1 MKTLILAI
9 SLIALV
15 SSQPPS
21 DLGERH
27 KSHMKSMKEKM
38 KACVL
43 KNPNSSET
51 LKKAFTENNE
61 TSSYRTILNTLK
73 EKLEDSDKEILKE
86 CRKETFKLLRTEREK
101 EFGPKHHGE
110 RLGHKNR
117 EKEHL
122 RKLDETKPESRLKKI
137 ENRVFTCIEES
148 ADASQNLKN
157 YVAQQK
163 ANGLRE
169 FFKVTKNLL
178 TEEEKKVVR
187 ECRRSAVKR
196 GFLTERKLTRKREVL
211 KKRSRVVS
219 PKKVKKGE

>member
-1 MKTLILAI
+1 M
-9 SLIALV
+9 
-15 SSQPPS
+15 
-21 DLGERH
+21 
-27 KSHMKSMKEKM
+27 
-38 KACVL
+38 
-43 KNPNSSET
+43 
-51 LKKAFTENNE
+51 
-61 TSSYRTILNTLK
+61 
-73 EKLEDSDKEILKE
+73 
-86 CRKETFKLLRTEREK
+86 
-101 EFGPKHHGE
+101 
-110 RLGHKNR
+110 
-117 EKEHL
+117 
-122 RKLDETKPESRLKKI
+122 
-137 ENRVFTCIEES
+137 
-148 ADASQNLKN
+148 KN